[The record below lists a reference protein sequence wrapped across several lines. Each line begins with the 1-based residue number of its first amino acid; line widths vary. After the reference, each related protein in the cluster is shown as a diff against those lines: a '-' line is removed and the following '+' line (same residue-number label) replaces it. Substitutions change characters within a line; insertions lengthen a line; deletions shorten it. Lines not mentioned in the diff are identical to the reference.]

1 MFQESVNYILYMNDS
16 IIPLC
21 SCLQSMCL
29 VQGNT
34 HMKVDTL
41 LDYDCK
47 GIKVVHSCS
56 SCTLEKHGASCVHF
70 CLCLSLLQGLHFGQ

>member
-1 MFQESVNYILYMNDS
+1 MFQESVNYILYINDS

-41 LDYDCK
+41 LDYVK
-47 GIKVVHSCS
+47 P
-56 SCTLEKHGASCVHF
+56 
-70 CLCLSLLQGLHFGQ
+70 